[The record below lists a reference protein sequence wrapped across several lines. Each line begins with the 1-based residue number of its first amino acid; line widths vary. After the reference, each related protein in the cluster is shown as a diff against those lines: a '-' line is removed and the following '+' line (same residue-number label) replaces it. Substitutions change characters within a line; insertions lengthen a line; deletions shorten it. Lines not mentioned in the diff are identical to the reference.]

1 MKQVRNINLYGWGL
15 GLLLALAACSD
26 EETNLAPQE
35 GNATMTFRLST
46 RADEEGAA
54 STEQHT
60 HLYVAERLSEHSGI
74 NNTTGDVEIPLY
86 CDKDFVVDGNEYSV
100 TNLLGQWYKF
110 AFVCVPDLDEVKGM
124 GEEMLFK
131 RYNAETQKNEDFNN
145 YFVFYKP
152 VLEYQQDNYEKVA
165 EQDLA
170 IYRKIIDRW
179 AIANSILEED
189 VRLTRVTGQ
198 LVLDMGKPADQ
209 FNEEEIDYINISF
222 NTPISF
228 YLRDAAKDSVII
240 MNNSLFTGSPM
251 LFTIDWK
258 PTSEEFKANERK
270 IFTINLLPSVLR
282 ENANIKVVYKDRRSE
297 SYPLQNDEG
306 EPIQIKPNTRTIVR
320 FNGLH
325 PEEFEV
331 RYAGFADGNDAVVG
345 VDDDKWNG
353 NQLNKGDN

>member
-46 RADEEGAA
+46 RADEEGAT

-74 NNTTGDVEIPLY
+74 DEDNPMDGTEIPLY
-86 CDKDFVVDGNEYSV
+86 CDKDFTIEGNSYSV

-110 AFVCVPDLDEVKGM
+110 AFVCVPDLEEVKGM
-124 GEEMLFK
+124 GEDMLFK

-145 YFVFYKP
+145 YYVSYKP

-209 FNEEEIDYINISF
+209 FNEEEIDYITISF
-222 NTPISF
+222 YTPVSF

-240 MNNSLFTGSPM
+240 MNNSLSTGSPIF
-251 LFTIDWK
+251 FTIDWE
-258 PTSEEFKANERK
+258 PTSEEFEANERK

-282 ENANIKVVYKDRRSE
+282 ENANIKVVYKDYRSE

-320 FNGLH
+320 FNGMH

-345 VDDDKWNG
+345 VDDDEWTGSK
-353 NQLNKGDN
+353 LD

>member
-74 NNTTGDVEIPLY
+74 DNTTGDVEIPLY
-86 CDKDFVVDGNEYSV
+86 CDKDFTIEGNSYSV

-110 AFVCVPDLDEVKGM
+110 AFVCVPFADMLKA
-124 GEEMLFK
+124 EEENFNEYYIDYSSVLTEQANL
-131 RYNAETQKNEDFNN
+131 NASID
-145 YFVFYKP
+145 
-152 VLEYQQDNYEKVA
+152 
-165 EQDLA
+165 QDLA
-170 IYRKIIDRW
+170 VYRKIIDRW
-179 AIANSILEED
+179 AIANSILEEE
-189 VRLTRVTGQ
+189 VELTRVTGQ
-198 LVLDMGKPADQ
+198 LIMDMGKVADQ
-209 FNEEEIDYINISF
+209 FPKQPKSITVTLNNIP
-222 NTPISF
+222 TSF
-228 YLRDAAKDSVII
+228 YLRDYAMDSVIVKDEAVEDKTFTWTVSEDDWT
-240 MNNSLFTGSPM
+240 NNRRQ
-251 LFTIDWK
+251 
-258 PTSEEFKANERK
+258 EFA
-270 IFTINLLPSVLR
+270 IALLPATLTASVTINYGEGSK
-282 ENANIKVVYKDRRSE
+282 AATYT
-297 SYPLQNDEG
+297 LQNDNG
-306 EPIQIKPNTRTIVR
+306 EPIVIKKNTRTIVR

-325 PEEFEV
+325 PDEFEV

>member
-74 NNTTGDVEIPLY
+74 DEDNPMSGTEIPLY
-86 CDKDFVVDGNEYSV
+86 CDKDFTIEGNEYSV

-110 AFVCVPDLDEVKGM
+110 AFVCVPFAD
-124 GEEMLFK
+124 ML
-131 RYNAETQKNEDFNN
+131 NPVTGNDFNT
-145 YFVFYKP
+145 YYIDYEP
-152 VLEYQQDNYEKVA
+152 ALEAQA
-165 EQDLA
+165 ELNNSVDQDLA
-170 IYRKIIDRW
+170 VYRKIIDRW

-189 VRLTRVTGQ
+189 VELTRVTGQ
-198 LVLDMGKPADQ
+198 LIMDMGKVADQ
-209 FNEEEIDYINISF
+209 FPEQPKSITVTLNDIP
-222 NTPISF
+222 TSF
-228 YLRDAAKDSVII
+228 YLRDYAMDSVIVKGKATDGKT
-240 MNNSLFTGSPM
+240 FTW
-251 LFTIDWK
+251 TV
-258 PTSEEFKANERK
+258 SEEDWNNNRRQEFA
-270 IFTINLLPSVLR
+270 IALLPATLTASVTINYG
-282 ENANIKVVYKDRRSE
+282 EGSE
-297 SYPLQNDEG
+297 AATYTLQNDNG
-306 EPIQIKPNTRTIVR
+306 EPIVIKKNTRTIVR

-325 PEEFEV
+325 TNEFEV

>member
-74 NNTTGDVEIPLY
+74 DDTTGDVEIPLY
-86 CDKDFVVDGNEYSV
+86 CDKDFTIEGNSYSV

-110 AFVCVPDLDEVKGM
+110 AFVCVPFAD
-124 GEEMLFK
+124 ML
-131 RYNAETQKNEDFNN
+131 NPVTGNDFNT
-145 YFVFYKP
+145 YYIDYEP
-152 VLEYQQDNYEKVA
+152 VLKYQTDHCKEVA
-165 EQDLA
+165 NMDLSV
-170 IYRKIIDRW
+170 YRKVIDRW
-179 AIANSILEED
+179 AIANSILTED
-189 VRLTRVTGQ
+189 VELTRVTGQ

-209 FNEEEIDYINISF
+209 FETVDFIRLTLSNI
-222 NTPISF
+222 PKSF
-228 YLRDAAKDSVII
+228 YIHDEAKDTVLIEGQMDNLVLDWDVLEENFEANRRQII
-240 MNNSLFTGSPM
+240 IL
-251 LFTIDWK
+251 
-258 PTSEEFKANERK
+258 
-270 IFTINLLPSVLR
+270 NLLPCTLNGATLLVKYEKEVASEV
-282 ENANIKVVYKDRRSE
+282 NAATYT
-297 SYPLQNDEG
+297 LQNDNG
-306 EPIQIKPNTRTIVR
+306 EPIVIKKNTRTIVR

-325 PEEFEV
+325 PDEFEV
-331 RYAGFADGNDAVVG
+331 RYAGFADGNDAVVD
-345 VDDDKWNG
+345 VDNDEWNG